1 MLRQP
6 PPQSKLSIGEWAV
19 ISAVFGAIV
28 SLIVI
33 VLLENR

>member
-1 MLRQP
+1 MRP
-6 PPQSKLSIGEWAV
+6 ERYKLSIGEWAM
-19 ISAVFGAIV
+19 ISAVFGAIA